1 MRINIVIKQLGK
13 KRKINQKE
21 FIINNSPRN
30 VEELIRESVIICVN
44 TYNSPKEEK
53 H

>member
-30 VEELIRESVIICVN
+30 VEELIRESVITCVN